1 MASQSAAYVGGLR
14 RLYEDERLASFFDW
28 ASEFKNDVSQTT
40 VSRIQAQIES
50 GSDDPRS
57 LALDFC
63 KKMAAEGCGKL
74 VLGRHGKKS
83 RMEWA
88 YTLRSIGA
96 VARGDDDYLEPREG
110 DPDEDESGQPAMV
123 RFEIPLRGASYPK
136 ASVELPEGF
145 SDQDVTTLIDFFQ
158 DHFTVTAPVA
168 RRKTA
173 YRRS

>member
-1 MASQSAAYVGGLR
+1 MPSQSAAYVTRLR
-14 RLYEDERLASFFDW
+14 SLYQNERFASFFDW

-40 VSRIQAQIES
+40 VSRIQAQMES
-50 GSDDPRS
+50 GSDDRRS
-57 LALDFC
+57 PALDFC
-63 KKMAAEGCGKL
+63 KKMEAAGCGKL

-96 VARGDDDYLEPREG
+96 VARGDVDDLEPREG

-123 RFEIPLRGASYPK
+123 RFEIPLRAGYPK

-145 SDQDVTTLIDFFQ
+145 LDQDV
-158 DHFTVTAPVA
+158 
-168 RRKTA
+168 RKLM
-173 YRRS
+173 SFIQNHLLKS